1 MTQLYAE
8 ARTPNSVLFPWDE
21 GWDDARLAW
30 NLAVDQQP
38 EAVAVPRSVDEVVGV
53 VRWAAAE
60 GYRVAAQGTGHNAAA
75 LGDLSGT
82 ALVKLHELRGV
93 TIDPERRLARVAAGT
108 IWIELVEAA
117 AEHGLAGLSGS
128 SPDVGVVG
136 YTLGGGLSFLGRKH
150 GLMTNHVTAIEVVTA
165 STVVTAGGGQPST
178 PCHIATRSGTA
189 MPWIF
194 ATPLP

>member
-1 MTQLYAE
+1 MPASSARPTQIARAADSRAPAPPHPPFRHLRRRRGSAMTQLYAE

-21 GWDDARLAW
+21 GWDDSRLAW

-38 EAVAVPRSVDEVVGV
+38 EAVAVPQTVEDVVGV

-60 GYRVAAQGTGHNAAA
+60 GYRITAQGTGHNAAA
-75 LGDLSGT
+75 LGDLAGT
-82 ALVKLHELRGV
+82 VLVKLHELRGV
-93 TIDPERRLARVAAGT
+93 EVDPDARVARVAAGT

-117 AEHGLAGLSGS
+117 AEHGLAALSGS

-150 GLMTNHVTAIEVVTA
+150 G
-165 STVVTAGGGQPST
+165 
-178 PCHIATRSGTA
+178 
-189 MPWIF
+189 
-194 ATPLP
+194 